1 MPPALTSAQRA
12 ALNEFT
18 SVTQSDRTTG
28 TKLLKQS
35 NWNVGAAVNIFFNH
49 PAGGRVNPLQG
60 TLNKLFDQ
68 YRDVGTSDSPDEIG
82 MDGTFKLCE
91 DLQVSLEDVGAL
103 VLFEIVQSPSLGII
117 VRENWIDGWSD
128 VGADSAARMR
138 NVVLQRRSALPTDQ
152 ELFKNV
158 YNHTFTLNLAER
170 QKALMPDMAVAMW
183 ELLFKAPGLEW
194 KTTNA
199 AWLEWWIEYN
209 QDKVKKAVNKDL
221 WKQTLNFALQTLK
234 DESLSFWSEE
244 SSWPSVIDEFVEW
257 VKTEKWKGEKMTGDA
272 MDQS

>member
-1 MPPALTSAQRA
+1 MNFLHS
-12 ALNEFT
+12 
-18 SVTQSDRTTG
+18 
-28 TKLLKQS
+28 
-35 NWNVGAAVNIFFNH
+35 FFNN
-49 PAGGRVNPLQG
+49 PAGGRVNPLQD

-128 VGADSAARMR
+128 VGADSAAKMR

-209 QDKVKKAVNKDL
+209 QEKVKKAVNKDL

-244 SSWPSVIDEFVEW
+244 SSWPSVVDEFVEW

>member
-1 MPPALTSAQRA
+1 MPPALNSAQRA

-18 SVTQSDRTTG
+18 SVTQADRTTG

-35 NWNVGAAVNIFFNH
+35 NWNVGAAVNIFFNN
-49 PAGGRVNPLQG
+49 PAGGRVNPLQD

-128 VGADSAARMR
+128 VGADSAAKMR